1 MAKDNFKFDIN
12 AKRIKLSD
20 DELLSSVKKY
30 AEKVNYRYF
39 PSTEYDKWK
48 EKKGCSNTI
57 IERFGSWKKVLL
69 LLGIEGGR
77 ERHYTPEQL
86 IENLEKVWRQLG
98 FPPGQGQ
105 IRKYGQKISERPY
118 RQIWGSVR
126 SACQFLAKYHEGKI
140 TKEKLLK
147 GNISSNVKRPI
158 PLKRR
163 RIPLKI
169 RWEILKR
176 DNYRCVKCGRSPS
189 SDHTVQLEVDHKDP
203 ATKGSLVEADDL
215 QTLCWECNQGKK
227 DRI

>member
-12 AKRIKLSD
+12 AKRIRLSD
-20 DELLSSVKKY
+20 DELLSSLKKY
-30 AEKVNYRYF
+30 AEKVSYRYF

-48 EKKGCSNTI
+48 DKKGHSSTI

-86 IENLEKVWRQLG
+86 IENLENVWSLLG
-98 FPPGQGQ
+98 FPPGKRQ
-105 IRKYGQKISERPY
+105 IGKYGQKISEHPY
-118 RQIWGSVR
+118 KLIWGSVR
-126 SACQFLAKYHEGKI
+126 SACQSIARYHAGKI
-140 TKEKLLK
+140 TRETLLK
-147 GNISSNVKRPI
+147 GSTSANI
-158 PLKRR
+158 RR
-163 RIPLKI
+163 SIPLKI
-169 RWEILKR
+169 RWEVLKR

-189 SDHTVQLEVDHKDP
+189 SNHTVQLEVDHKDP